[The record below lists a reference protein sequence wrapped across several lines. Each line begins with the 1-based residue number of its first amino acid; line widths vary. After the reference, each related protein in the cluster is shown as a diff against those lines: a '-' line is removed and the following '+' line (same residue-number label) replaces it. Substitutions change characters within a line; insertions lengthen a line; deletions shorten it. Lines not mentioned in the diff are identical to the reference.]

1 MELGVEL
8 MSLEPSSKTLRFVI
22 SPGGNEPGPEKNKAQ
37 IFNQERLM

>member
-22 SPGGNEPGPEKNKAQ
+22 SPGGNEPGPKPNEAQ
-37 IFNQERLM
+37 ILNRD